1 MFQASKQ
8 WLRGVFF
15 AAHGGHTRP
24 DIFSHNSSVSPTHML
39 RALIALA
46 LICLLNP
53 AFAED
58 ERVQTQKQIDA
69 ARQDVTELQKVLG
82 KLQEERAGVQKD
94 LRTTETEMG
103 KLEKQVEVLQKE
115 LKKTETE
122 LQKLDSE
129 KKKLNSARVEQQRL
143 IAIQARAAYQSGRQE
158 YLKLLLN
165 QQHPEKFARTLTY
178 YDYLSQARLEQ
189 LRNFNETLRQLAN
202 VEKDIDVQQAQLLV
216 QKSSLDSQSE
226 ELAKVRQERQQAL
239 AKLNQDYK
247 ARDQKLQARQ
257 QDQADLAKVLKTIE
271 ETLAR
276 QAREAEEARQKALVA
291 AREAEEKRQREAEAV
306 ARNNSSNSSRKSDD
320 EPAPRRPVKAPGAV
334 VSSAGVSYGGPFAEA
349 KGKLPWPIDG
359 RLLARFGEA
368 RGDDERTKWDGV
380 MISAAAG
387 SQVRAVHGGRV
398 VFADWL
404 RGAGL
409 LVILDH
415 GNGYLTLYGHN
426 QSLLKSAGDIVKAG
440 EAISTVGNSG
450 GQDTAALYFAIR
462 QQGRPSDPA
471 QWCRTQG

>member
-1 MFQASKQ
+1 
-8 WLRGVFF
+8 
-15 AAHGGHTRP
+15 
-24 DIFSHNSSVSPTHML
+24 ML
-39 RALIALA
+39 RALIALV

-53 AFAED
+53 AFADD
-58 ERVQTQKQIDA
+58 ERAQTQKQIDA
-69 ARQDVTELQKVLG
+69 ARQDVAELQKVLN
-82 KLQEERAGVQKD
+82 KLQEEKAGVQKD

-122 LQKLDSE
+122 LQRLDSE
-129 KKKLNSARVEQQRL
+129 KKKLNTARAEQQRL

-165 QQHPEKFARTLTY
+165 QQNPEKFARTLTY
-178 YDYLSQARLEQ
+178 YDYISQARLTQ
-189 LRNFNETLRQLAN
+189 LKNFNETLRQLAG
-202 VEKDIDVQQAQLLV
+202 VEKDIDLQQAQLLV
-216 QKSSLDSQSE
+216 QKSNLDSQSE

-291 AREAEEKRQREAEAV
+291 AREAEEQRQRAA
-306 ARNNSSNSSRKSDD
+306 SSSRNSD
-320 EPAPRRPVKAPGAV
+320 EPTPRRPVKAPGAL
-334 VSSAGVSYGGPFAEA
+334 VSSSGASYGGAFAEA
-349 KGKLPWPIDG
+349 KGKLPWPVDG

-380 MISAAAG
+380 MISAGAG
-387 SQVRAVHGGRV
+387 SQVHAVHGGRV

-415 GNGYLTLYGHN
+415 GNGYLSLYGHN

-450 GQDTAALYFAIR
+450 GQDTSALYFAIR

>member
-1 MFQASKQ
+1 
-8 WLRGVFF
+8 
-15 AAHGGHTRP
+15 
-24 DIFSHNSSVSPTHML
+24 ML
-39 RALIALA
+39 RALITLA

-53 AFAED
+53 AFADD
-58 ERVQTQKQIDA
+58 ERAQTQKQIDA
-69 ARQDVTELQKVLG
+69 ARQDVAELQKALG
-82 KLQEERAGVQKD
+82 DLQKEKAGVQKD
-94 LRTTETEMG
+94 LRGTETEMG

-115 LKKTETE
+115 LKKTEVE
-122 LQKLDSE
+122 LQRLDHE
-129 KKKLNSARVEQQRL
+129 KKKLQSARVEQQRL
-143 IAIQARAAYQSGRQE
+143 IAIQARAAYQTGRQE

-178 YDYLSQARLEQ
+178 YDYMSQARLAQ
-189 LRNFNETLRQLAN
+189 LQAFNETLRQLAG
-202 VEKDIDVQQAQLLV
+202 VEKDIDLQQAQLLV
-216 QKSSLDSQSE
+216 QKSTLEEQRE
-226 ELAKVRQERQQAL
+226 ELDKVRQERQQVL
-239 AKLNQDYK
+239 AKLNNDYK
-247 ARDQKLQARQ
+247 ARDQKLQSRQ

-291 AREAEEKRQREAEAV
+291 AREAEEKRLREAEAL
-306 ARNNSSNSSRKSDD
+306 AKNNSRNAERDTSKTDSEDT
-320 EPAPRRPVKAPGAV
+320 PRRVTKAPGAV
-334 VSSAGVSYGGPFAEA
+334 VSSAGASYGGAFVSA
-349 KGKLPWPIDG
+349 KGKLPWPVDG

-368 RGDDERTKWDGV
+368 RGDDARSTWDGV
-380 MISAAAG
+380 MISASAG
-387 SQVRAVHGGRV
+387 SQVHAVHGGRV

-415 GNGYLTLYGHN
+415 GNGYLSLYGHN
-426 QSLLKSAGDIVKAG
+426 QTLLKAAGDIVKAG

-450 GQDTAALYFAIR
+450 GQDTPALYFAIR